1 MANRHL
7 DRVLSTD
14 YLDGLPQWSME
25 EIRARRAE
33 CQMLEDAASYLRRIV
48 QARLDIIGTELH
60 SRSTGQD
67 ADLEALVGA
76 LPSIL
81 ADRSTRIGSGRF
93 IVDVGPGEDQASWAL
108 QRADAALGTHDI
120 ADAPELDD
128 VELHAMADRMHV
140 LEREISKERRT
151 LHDKLDEMQA
161 ELVRRYRTGEATV
174 EGLLR

>member
-7 DRVLSTD
+7 DRVLGTD
-14 YLDGLPQWSME
+14 YLDGLAQWSME

-60 SRSTGQD
+60 SRATGEH

-81 ADRSTRIGSGRF
+81 ADRSARGSGRF
-93 IVDVGPGEDQASWAL
+93 IVDVGPGEEQATWAL
-108 QRADAALGTHDI
+108 HRADLALGPHDI
-120 ADAPELDD
+120 ADTPELDG
-128 VELHAMADRMHV
+128 EALQAMADRMHL
-140 LEREISKERRT
+140 LEREISAERRT
-151 LHDKLDEMQA
+151 LHDKLDVMQA

>member
-7 DRVLSTD
+7 DRALSPT
-14 YLDGLPQWSME
+14 YLDGLAGWSME
-25 EIRARRAE
+25 EIRAHRAE
-33 CQMLEDAASYLRRIV
+33 CQELEDAASYLRRIV

-60 SRSTGQD
+60 SRASGVD

-81 ADRSTRIGSGRF
+81 ADHSERRSSGRF
-93 IVDVGPGEDQASWAL
+93 LDGLGPGEQQAAWAL
-108 QRADAALGTHDI
+108 SRADEALGVHDI
-120 ADAPELDD
+120 AATPELDD
-128 VELHAMADRMHV
+128 DTLHAMADRLHQ
-140 LEREISKERRT
+140 LERDISTERRT
-151 LHDKLDEMQA
+151 LHDLLDRLQA